1 VVVHDLD
8 PAWPIVF
15 ARYHALPMATD
26 FVIRDWRLDPFDGDQ
41 APTHIHH
48 AGEEAFVCLEG
59 DLSVTID
66 GTRTR
71 VPPGGYVIVHRGTPH
86 TFATRGGA
94 HVLAVMSPEIADLVD
109 GLHADLD
116 EQQRSRLWER
126 CHSSVVG

>member
-1 VVVHDLD
+1 
-8 PAWPIVF
+8 
-15 ARYHALPMATD
+15 MATD
-26 FVIRDWRLDPFDGDQ
+26 FVIRDWRLDPYDGDQ

-48 AGEEAFVCLEG
+48 AGEEAFVCLDG

-71 VPPGGYVIVHRGTPH
+71 VEPGSYVLVPRGTPH
-86 TFATRGGA
+86 TFATSGGA
-94 HVLAVMSPEIADLVD
+94 HLLAVMSPEIAELVD

-126 CHSSVVG
+126 CHSSLVG